1 MLDRSPE
8 VVRRLHANISR
19 VLLGKDEVIRL
30 CLTALFAGEHI
41 LLEDVPGVGKTLL
54 GKALARSI
62 DGVFQRIQFTPD
74 LTPSDITGS
83 NLFQPEKREFVF
95 YPGPVFANVLLADEI
110 NRTTPR
116 TQSALLEAMNE
127 FQVTVDNRT
136 YPLPK
141 PFIVIA
147 TQNPIEFEGTYP
159 LPESQM
165 DRFLLRI
172 SLGYPER
179 EWELQ
184 LLAQHQNG
192 EPVDRLE
199 PVASAEEILSLQAA
213 VRTVRT
219 TREID
224 GYLLELVHA
233 TRRCSELRVG
243 VSVRGTLMLYRAAQ
257 ASAFLAGRDYVV
269 PDDVQSLA
277 VPVLAHRVV
286 PQGYLH
292 GNQREA
298 VESLVARLVQEVPV
312 PA

>member
-1 MLDRSPE
+1 MFDRSPE
-8 VVRRLHANISR
+8 VIRRLHANISR

-74 LTPSDITGS
+74 LMPSDITGS
-83 NLFQPEKREFVF
+83 NLFHAEKREFVF

-127 FQVTVDNRT
+127 FQVTVENRT

-172 SLGYPER
+172 SLGYPDR
-179 EWELQ
+179 DWELR

-192 EPVDRLE
+192 EPVERLE

-213 VRTVRT
+213 VRKVRT
-219 TREID
+219 AREID
-224 GYLLELVHA
+224 EYLLELVHA
-233 TRRCSELRVG
+233 TRRCPELRVG

-257 ASAFLAGRDYVV
+257 AAALLEGRDYVV

-277 VPVLAHRVV
+277 VPVLSHRVI

-298 VESLVARLVQEVPV
+298 VESLVARLIQEVPV

>member
-1 MLDRSPE
+1 MFDRSPE
-8 VVRRLHANISR
+8 VIRRLYANISR

-74 LTPSDITGS
+74 LMPSDITGS
-83 NLFQPEKREFVF
+83 NLFHAEKREFVF

-127 FQVTVDNRT
+127 FQVTVENRT

-172 SLGYPER
+172 SLGYPAR
-179 EWELQ
+179 DWELQ

-192 EPVDRLE
+192 EPVERLE
-199 PVASAEEILSLQAA
+199 PVASAEEILALQAA
-213 VRTVRT
+213 VRKVRT
-219 TREID
+219 AREID
-224 GYLLELVHA
+224 EYLLELVHA
-233 TRRCSELRVG
+233 TRRCPELRVG
-243 VSVRGTLMLYRAAQ
+243 VSVRGMLMLYRAAQ
-257 ASAFLAGRDYVV
+257 AAALLEGRDYVV

-277 VPVLAHRVV
+277 VPVLSHRVI

-298 VESLVARLVQEVPV
+298 VESLVARLIQEVPV

>member
-1 MLDRSPE
+1 MFDRSPE
-8 VVRRLHANISR
+8 VIRRLHANISR

-74 LTPSDITGS
+74 LMPSDITGS
-83 NLFQPEKREFVF
+83 NLFHAEKREFVF

-127 FQVTVDNRT
+127 FQVTVENRT

-172 SLGYPER
+172 SLGYPDR
-179 EWELQ
+179 DWELQ
-184 LLAQHQNG
+184 LLTQHQNG
-192 EPVDRLE
+192 EPVERLE
-199 PVASAEEILSLQAA
+199 PVASAEEILELQAA
-213 VRTVRT
+213 VCKVRT
-219 TREID
+219 AREID
-224 GYLLELVHA
+224 EYLLELVHA
-233 TRRCSELRVG
+233 TRRCPELRVG
-243 VSVRGTLMLYRAAQ
+243 VSVRGMLMLYRAAQ
-257 ASAFLAGRDYVV
+257 AAALLEGRDYVV

-277 VPVLAHRVV
+277 VPVLSHRVI

-298 VESLVARLVQEVPV
+298 VESLVARLIQEVPV

>member
-1 MLDRSPE
+1 MFDRSPE

-74 LTPSDITGS
+74 LMPSDITGS
-83 NLFQPEKREFVF
+83 NLFHAEKREFVF
-95 YPGPVFANVLLADEI
+95 YPGPVFANVVLADEI
-110 NRTTPR
+110 NRATPR
-116 TQSALLEAMNE
+116 TQSALLEAMSE
-127 FQVTVDNRT
+127 SQVTVENHT

-147 TQNPIEFEGTYP
+147 TQNPTEFEGTYP

-172 SLGYPER
+172 SLGYPAR
-179 EWELQ
+179 DWELQ
-184 LLAQHQNG
+184 LLTQHQNG
-192 EPVDRLE
+192 EPVESLE
-199 PVASAEEILSLQAA
+199 PVATAEEILTLQTA
-213 VRTVRT
+213 VRKVRT
-219 TREID
+219 TREMD
-224 GYLLELVHA
+224 EYLLELVHA
-233 TRRCSELRVG
+233 TRRCPELRVG
-243 VSVRGTLMLYRAAQ
+243 ASVRGMLMLYRAAQ
-257 ASAFLAGRDYVV
+257 ASAMLAGRDYVV
-269 PDDVQSLA
+269 PDDIQTLA
-277 VPVLAHRVV
+277 LPVLAHRVI

-298 VESLVARLVQEVPV
+298 VESLVARLIQEVPV

>member
-1 MLDRSPE
+1 MFDRSPE

-74 LTPSDITGS
+74 LMPSDITGS
-83 NLFQPEKREFVF
+83 NLFHAEKREFVF

-116 TQSALLEAMNE
+116 TQSALLEAMSE
-127 FQVTVDNRT
+127 FQVTVENHT

-147 TQNPIEFEGTYP
+147 TQNPTEFEGTYP

-172 SLGYPER
+172 SLGYPAR
-179 EWELQ
+179 DWELQ

-192 EPVDRLE
+192 EPVDHLE
-199 PVASAEEILSLQAA
+199 PVASAEEILSLQAS
-213 VRTVRT
+213 VRKVRT
-219 TREID
+219 TREMD
-224 GYLLELVHA
+224 EYLLELVHA
-233 TRRCSELRVG
+233 TRRCPELRVG

-257 ASAFLAGRDYVV
+257 ASAMLAGRDYVV
-269 PDDVQSLA
+269 PDDIQALA
-277 VPVLAHRVV
+277 VPVLAHRVI

-298 VESLVARLVQEVPV
+298 VESLVARLIQEVPV
-312 PA
+312 PV

>member
-1 MLDRSPE
+1 MFDRSPE
-8 VVRRLHANISR
+8 VVRRLHANIGR

-30 CLTALFAGEHI
+30 CLTALLAGEHI

-74 LTPSDITGS
+74 LMPSDITGS
-83 NLFQPEKREFVF
+83 SLFHAEKREFVF
-95 YPGPVFANVLLADEI
+95 YPGPVFANVVLADEI

-127 FQVTVDNRT
+127 FQVTVENRT

-172 SLGYPER
+172 SLGYPAR
-179 EWELQ
+179 DWELQ
-184 LLAQHQNG
+184 LLSQHQNG
-192 EPVDRLE
+192 EPVDHLE
-199 PVASAEEILSLQAA
+199 PAASAEEILSLQAS
-213 VRTVRT
+213 VRKVRT

-224 GYLLELVHA
+224 QYLLELVDA
-233 TRRCSELRVG
+233 TRRCPELRVG

-257 ASAFLAGRDYVV
+257 ASAMLAGRDYVV
-269 PDDVQSLA
+269 PDDIQSLA
-277 VPVLAHRVV
+277 VPVLAHRVI

-298 VESLVARLVQEVPV
+298 VESLVARLVEEVPV